1 MIIFTIQ
8 NEGLT
13 TEEFQDLLLKTTGIP
28 KAELDKLNPGYY
40 LKMSQHYFNNVYNTL
55 KLDEIFTTYEYFL
68 EVNKNIS
75 STVFTETNDEMFKLH
90 KITVF
95 VDKVLA

>member
-13 TEEFQDLLLKTTGIP
+13 PEEFQVFLLKTTGIP
-28 KAELDKLNPGYY
+28 KIELDKFKPGYY

-55 KLDEIFTTYEYFL
+55 NLDEIFTTYEYFL

-75 STVFTETNDEMFKLH
+75 SSVFAETNEKMFEQH
-90 KITVF
+90 KITIF